1 MLYFTLLSLYFIQSV
16 LAIALGSNVRQQGAC
31 YITGNEIIEF
41 NFTLDIAGSLSTT
54 ESLSTHGG
62 VFLGQESSVVQTTSL
77 LGDSTIVSPPAST
90 TRASLSDLST
100 PSSSPSQYVFNSQSA
115 ENVAVYFGQTA
126 ATSSSSLAKQCANPN
141 VDIAIL
147 AFVVSRNYSGGLYPG
162 VNFGAACGGR
172 TALMEEE
179 APGLLSCPELAT
191 DINTCQT
198 MYGKK
203 VLLSIG
209 GGGQSIIFN
218 SASDATDFA
227 NILWDIFGP
236 PGHAETDLRPFGGVS
251 IDGFDI
257 GKMFHC
263 A

>member
-1 MLYFTLLSLYFIQSV
+1 MLYFTILSRINFIQSV
-16 LAIALGSNVRQQGAC
+16 LVIALASDVRQRGVC

-41 NFTLDIAGSLSTT
+41 NLTLDIARSLSTT
-54 ESLSTHGG
+54 ESLSTHRG
-62 VFLGQESSVVQTTSL
+62 VFLRQESSVVQTTSL

-90 TRASLSDLST
+90 TQASLSDLST

-147 AFVVSRNYSGGLYPG
+147 VFVVSRNHSGGLSPG
-162 VNFGAACGGR
+162 VNFGAACGGQ

-179 APGLLSCPELAT
+179 APALLSCPELAT

-218 SASDATDFA
+218 SASDATDLQ
-227 NILWDIFGP
+227 ISCGIYLDRRVM
-236 PGHAETDLRPFGGVS
+236 LRP
-251 IDGFDI
+251 I
-257 GKMFHC
+257 
-263 A
+263 